1 LSKKSE
7 IQIGRAGELIASGVI
22 EALGY
27 RTVLCQQASF
37 DMLLMRDDG
46 THYRVEVKTTSKAKG
61 DPRKADGSG
70 ATRYSFNTATGS
82 GAKTR
87 LDPTAVDMLCL
98 VALDVRRV
106 YFKPV
111 FKHEVLRYNLTPEKI
126 LGVDELTQLNE
137 TLEDI
142 DMRRLQ
148 CGVV

>member
-1 LSKKSE
+1 MSKKSE

-61 DPRKADGSG
+61 DPR
-70 ATRYSFNTATGS
+70 
-82 GAKTR
+82 
-87 LDPTAVDMLCL
+87 L

>member
-1 LSKKSE
+1 
-7 IQIGRAGELIASGVI
+7 
-22 EALGY
+22 
-27 RTVLCQQASF
+27 
-37 DMLLMRDDG
+37 MLLMRDDG

-61 DPRKADGSG
+61 DPRKADGGG

-111 FKHEVLRYNLTPEKI
+111 FRHEVLRYNLTPEKI

-142 DMRRLQ
+142 DMWRLQ